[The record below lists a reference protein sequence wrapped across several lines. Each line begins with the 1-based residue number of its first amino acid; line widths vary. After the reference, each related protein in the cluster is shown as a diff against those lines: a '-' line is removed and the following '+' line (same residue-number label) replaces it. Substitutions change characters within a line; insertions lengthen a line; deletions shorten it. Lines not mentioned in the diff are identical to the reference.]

1 MIYLSPK
8 KPPFEKTTLSNDK
21 TKISFNEKKP
31 WTIFRTFDQNHG
43 NMQNFQLYIKM
54 TFLSSKKAPSEKT
67 TSSNDKWHGFRSDV
81 IKLYSQNS

>member
-8 KPPFEKTTLSNDK
+8 KPPFEKTTLSNDR
-21 TKISFNEKKP
+21 TKISFNEKKS

-54 TFLSSKKAPSEKT
+54 TFLSSKKAPFEKT